1 MINKLISHNEN
12 IFVAGGS
19 GMVGSS
25 LCRNLYKSGYGN
37 KDLNGKIYSPTR
49 NELDLLNYADVD
61 KWFDIN
67 KPTVVIIA
75 AARVG
80 GIRANSSYPTEF
92 ILENLKIQSN
102 LIEIAWKHNVKRLLF
117 LGSSCIYPKF
127 AKQPIK
133 EEYLLSSDLEPTNE
147 WYAIAKI
154 AGIKLCQALR
164 IQYGFDAISLMPT
177 NIYGPGD
184 NYKLYDSHVLPALI
198 KKFDDAIKESQ
209 ENVYCWGSG
218 KPYREFL
225 HVDDLAKACIF
236 ALENWN
242 PSAPNAPVDNK
253 NKPLTYLNV
262 GSGTEISI
270 KDLAELVADESG
282 FKGEIKWDSS
292 KPDGTPR
299 KLLDIT
305 KIKSIGWEPSINLRQ
320 GIKDTIISFKL
331 ELEEKTIRI

>member
-1 MINKLISHNEN
+1 MINKLISHNET

-37 KDLNGKIYSPTR
+37 KDLKGKIYSPSR
-49 NELDLLNYADVD
+49 NELDLLNYSDVE
-61 KWFDIN
+61 KWFDKN

-102 LIEIAWKHNVKRLLF
+102 LIEIAWKYNVKRLLF

-198 KKFDDAIKESQ
+198 KKFDDAIKGSQ
-209 ENVYCWGSG
+209 DNVYCWGSG

-242 PSAPNAPVDNK
+242 PSAANAPVDNK

-320 GIKDTIISFKL
+320 GIKDTIITFKS